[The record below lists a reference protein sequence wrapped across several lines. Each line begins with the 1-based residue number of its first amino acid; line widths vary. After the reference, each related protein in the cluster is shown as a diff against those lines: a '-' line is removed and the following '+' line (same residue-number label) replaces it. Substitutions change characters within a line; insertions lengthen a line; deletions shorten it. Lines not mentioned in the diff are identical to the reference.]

1 MYQSSKYNDRRPN
14 VGVTVVPFIF
24 EDGIIKTLVYKRA
37 RDAEVFAGK
46 YCLPNAIYAIKQIK
60 VTDKDKDVTVKDEDQ
75 YIDEIKTFNTLEEAA
90 QFALLEKTSVKLK
103 HIEQIHTFSGL
114 YIDPDRINTV
124 NVCYLSICS
133 KKDIQNVGEMK
144 FECEWMAV
152 ESVMKQDLAFN
163 HNEVVE
169 MAYARLKAKAEYTA
183 LTAHLLGDS
192 FTISEFR
199 TLVELLIDVKL
210 DNSRF
215 RDRIKKSDV
224 LIALTDQ
231 FTTGSN
237 RPAQLYKL
245 NENYKDYFYPVS
257 LTKPN

>member
-1 MYQSSKYNDRRPN
+1 MYQSSKYNDSRPN

-24 EDGIIKTLVYKRA
+24 EDGIIKTLVYKRSI
-37 RDAEVFAGK
+37 DAEVFAGQ
-46 YCLPNAIYAIKQIK
+46 YCLPNAIFDIKK
-60 VTDKDKDVTVKDEDQ
+60 FSS
-75 YIDEIKTFNTLEEAA
+75 IDETA
-90 QFALLEKTSVKLK
+90 QFAMIEKTSVKLK
-103 HIEQIHTFSGL
+103 HIEQIHTYSGL
-114 YIDPDRINTV
+114 HIDPERINTV

-133 KKDIQNVGEMK
+133 KDDIKQVGEVK
-144 FECEWMAV
+144 FECEWMAID
-152 ESVMKQDLAFN
+152 SVLKKELAFN

-169 MAYARLKAKAEYTA
+169 MAYTRLKAKAEYTA
-183 LTAHLLGDS
+183 LTAHLLGDA

-199 TLVELLIDVKL
+199 TLVEILIDRKL

-224 LIALTDQ
+224 LIAHLDQ

-245 NENYKDYFYPVS
+245 NEDYKDYFYPVS

>member
-1 MYQSSKYNDRRPN
+1 MYQSSKYNDSRPN

-37 RDAEVFAGK
+37 SDSEVFAGQ
-46 YCLPNAIYAIKQIK
+46 YCLPNAIFDIKK
-60 VTDKDKDVTVKDEDQ
+60 FASLDE
-75 YIDEIKTFNTLEEAA
+75 TA
-90 QFALLEKTSVKLK
+90 QFAMMEKTSVKLK
-103 HIEQIHTFSGL
+103 HIEQIHTYSGL
-114 YIDPDRINTV
+114 YIDPERINTV

-152 ESVMKQDLAFN
+152 ESVMKKELAFN

-183 LTAHLLGDS
+183 LTAHLLGDA

-199 TLVELLIDVKL
+199 TLVEILIDRKL

-224 LIALTDQ
+224 LIAQTDQ

-245 NENYKDYFYPVS
+245 NEDYKDYFYPVS

>member
-1 MYQSSKYNDRRPN
+1 MYQSSKYNDSRPN

-37 RDAEVFAGK
+37 SDSEVFAGQ
-46 YCLPNAIYAIKQIK
+46 YCLPNAIFDIKK
-60 VTDKDKDVTVKDEDQ
+60 FASLDE
-75 YIDEIKTFNTLEEAA
+75 TA
-90 QFALLEKTSVKLK
+90 QFAMMEKTSVKLK
-103 HIEQIHTFSGL
+103 HIEQIHTYSGL
-114 YIDPDRINTV
+114 YIDPERINTV

-144 FECEWMAV
+144 FECEWMSV
-152 ESVMKQDLAFN
+152 ESVMKKELAFN

-183 LTAHLLGDS
+183 LTAHLLGDA

-199 TLVELLIDVKL
+199 TLVEILIDRKL

-224 LIALTDQ
+224 LIAQTDQ

-245 NENYKDYFYPVS
+245 NEDYKDYFYPVS

>member
-1 MYQSSKYNDRRPN
+1 MYQSSKYNDIRPN

-24 EDGIIKTLVYKRA
+24 EDGVIKTLVYKRA
-37 RDAEVFAGK
+37 SDSEVFAGQ
-46 YCLPNAIYAIKQIK
+46 YCLPNAIFAIKK
-60 VTDKDKDVTVKDEDQ
+60 MNVVGEPMLSSLDDT
-75 YIDEIKTFNTLEEAA
+75 KTFDNLEETA

-163 HNEVVE
+163 HNEVLE

-192 FTISEFR
+192 FTISEFK
-199 TLVELLIDVKL
+199 TLVEILIDRKL

-224 LIALTDQ
+224 LIAQPDQ

>member
-1 MYQSSKYNDRRPN
+1 MYQSSKYNDIRPN

-24 EDGIIKTLVYKRA
+24 EDGVIKTLVYKRA
-37 RDAEVFAGK
+37 SDSEVFAGQ
-46 YCLPNAIYAIKQIK
+46 YCLPNAIFAIKK
-60 VTDKDKDVTVKDEDQ
+60 MNVVGEPMLSSLDNT
-75 YIDEIKTFNTLEEAA
+75 KTFDNLEETA

-163 HNEVVE
+163 HNEVLE

-192 FTISEFR
+192 FTISEFK
-199 TLVELLIDVKL
+199 TLVEILIDRKL

-224 LIALTDQ
+224 LIAQPDQ

-245 NENYKDYFYPVS
+245 NQDYKDYFYPVS

>member
-1 MYQSSKYNDRRPN
+1 MYQSSKYNDIRPN

-24 EDGIIKTLVYKRA
+24 EDGVIKTLVYKRA
-37 RDAEVFAGK
+37 SDSEVFAGQ
-46 YCLPNAIYAIKQIK
+46 YCLPNAIFAIKK
-60 VTDKDKDVTVKDEDQ
+60 MNVVGEPMLSSLDDT
-75 YIDEIKTFNTLEEAA
+75 KTFNNLEETA

-163 HNEVVE
+163 HNEVLE

-192 FTISEFR
+192 FTISEFK
-199 TLVELLIDVKL
+199 TLVEILIDRKL

-224 LIALTDQ
+224 LIAQPDQ

>member
-1 MYQSSKYNDRRPN
+1 MYQSSKYNDIRPN

-24 EDGIIKTLVYKRA
+24 EDGVIKTLVYKRA
-37 RDAEVFAGK
+37 SDSEVFAGQ
-46 YCLPNAIYAIKQIK
+46 YCLPNAIFAIKK
-60 VTDKDKDVTVKDEDQ
+60 MNVAGEPTLSSLDDT
-75 YIDEIKTFNTLEEAA
+75 KTFDNLEETA

-163 HNEVVE
+163 HNEVLE
-169 MAYARLKAKAEYTA
+169 MAYARLKSKAEYTA

-192 FTISEFR
+192 FTISEFK
-199 TLVELLIDVKL
+199 TLVEILIDRKL

-224 LIALTDQ
+224 LIAQPDQ

-245 NENYKDYFYPVS
+245 NEDYKDYFYPVS

>member
-1 MYQSSKYNDRRPN
+1 MYQSSKYNDSRPN

-37 RDAEVFAGK
+37 SDSEVFAGQ

-60 VTDKDKDVTVKDEDQ
+60 LPDEDR
-75 YIDEIKTFNTLEEAA
+75 DTSNDGPKTFDTLEDAA
-90 QFALLEKTSVKLK
+90 QFALLEKTSVKLN

-114 YIDPDRINTV
+114 YIDPERINTV

-133 KKDIQNVGEMK
+133 KKDIKTVGDSK

-152 ESVMKQDLAFN
+152 GTVMNNALAFN
-163 HNEVVE
+163 HNEVIE

-183 LTAHLLGDS
+183 LTAHLLGDA
-192 FTISEFR
+192 FTISEFK
-199 TLVELLIDVKL
+199 TLVEILIDRKL

-224 LIALTDQ
+224 LIAHTDQ

-245 NENYKDYFYPVS
+245 NEDYKDYFYPVS

>member
-1 MYQSSKYNDRRPN
+1 MYQSSKYNDKRPN
-14 VGVTVVPFIF
+14 VGVTVVPFVF

-37 RDAEVFAGK
+37 RDSEVFAGQ

-60 VTDKDKDVTVKDEDQ
+60 SSDQNEDTS
-75 YIDEIKTFNTLEEAA
+75 IDEPKTFNTLEEAA

-144 FECEWMAV
+144 FECEWMDV

-183 LTAHLLGDS
+183 LTAHLLGDA

-199 TLVELLIDVKL
+199 TLVELLIDRKL

-224 LIALTDQ
+224 LIAQTDQ

>member
-1 MYQSSKYNDRRPN
+1 MYQSSKYNDSRPN

-37 RDAEVFAGK
+37 SDAEVFAGQ
-46 YCLPNAIYAIKQIK
+46 YCLPNAIFAIKQIK
-60 VTDKDKDVTVKDEDQ
+60 SSDKGEANSHNET
-75 YIDEIKTFNTLEEAA
+75 KTFETLEDAA
-90 QFALLEKTSVKLK
+90 QFALLEKTSVKLN
-103 HIEQIHTFSGL
+103 HIEQIHTYSGL

-133 KKDIQNVGEMK
+133 TKDIQNVGQSK
-144 FECEWMAV
+144 FECEWI
-152 ESVMKQDLAFN
+152 SVDSVIKKDLAFN

-183 LTAHLLGDS
+183 LTAHLLGDA
-192 FTISEFR
+192 FTVAEFKH
-199 TLVELLIDVKL
+199 LIEILIDKKL

-215 RDRIKKSDV
+215 RDRIKKSDILV
-224 LIALTDQ
+224 PLPEQ
-231 FTTGSN
+231 FKLGAN

-245 NENYKDYFYPVS
+245 NEDYKDYFYPVS

>member
-1 MYQSSKYNDRRPN
+1 MYQSSKYNDSRPN

-37 RDAEVFAGK
+37 SDSEVFAGQ
-46 YCLPNAIYAIKQIK
+46 YCLPNAIFDIKK
-60 VTDKDKDVTVKDEDQ
+60 FASLDE
-75 YIDEIKTFNTLEEAA
+75 TA
-90 QFALLEKTSVKLK
+90 QFAMMEKTSVKLK
-103 HIEQIHTFSGL
+103 HIEQIHTYSGL
-114 YIDPDRINTV
+114 YIDPERINTV

-133 KKDIQNVGEMK
+133 KKDIQNIGEMK

-152 ESVMKQDLAFN
+152 ESVMKKELAFN

-183 LTAHLLGDS
+183 LTAHLLGDA

-199 TLVELLIDVKL
+199 TLVEILIDRKL

-224 LIALTDQ
+224 LIAQTDQ

-245 NENYKDYFYPVS
+245 NEDYKDYFYPVS

>member
-1 MYQSSKYNDRRPN
+1 MYQSSKYNDSRPN

-37 RDAEVFAGK
+37 SDSEVFASQ

-60 VTDKDKDVTVKDEDQ
+60 LHDEATDTPAALNEP
-75 YIDEIKTFNTLEEAA
+75 KTFNTLEEAA
-90 QFALLEKTSVKLK
+90 QFALLEKTSVKLN

-114 YIDPDRINTV
+114 YIDPERINTV

-152 ESVMKQDLAFN
+152 ESVMKKELAFN

-183 LTAHLLGDS
+183 LTAHLLGDA

-199 TLVELLIDVKL
+199 TLIEILIDRKL

-224 LIALTDQ
+224 LIAQTDQ

-245 NENYKDYFYPVS
+245 NEDYKDYFYPVS

>member
-1 MYQSSKYNDRRPN
+1 MTISLGETTMYQSSKYNDSRPN
-14 VGVTVVPFIF
+14 VGITVVPFIF

-37 RDAEVFAGK
+37 SDAEVFAGQ
-46 YCLPNAIYAIKQIK
+46 YCLPNAIFDIKK
-60 VTDKDKDVTVKDEDQ
+60 FASLDE
-75 YIDEIKTFNTLEEAA
+75 TA
-90 QFALLEKTSVKLK
+90 QFALVEKTSVKLN
-103 HIEQIHTFSGL
+103 HIEQIHTYSGL

-133 KKDIQNVGEMK
+133 KKDIQNVGDLK
-144 FECEWMAV
+144 FECEWMAIH
-152 ESVMKQDLAFN
+152 SVINKDLAFN

-183 LTAHLLGDS
+183 LTAHLLGDA
-192 FTISEFR
+192 FTVAEFKH
-199 TLVELLIDVKL
+199 LIEILINKKL

-215 RDRIKKSDV
+215 RDRIKKSDILV
-224 LIALTDQ
+224 PLPEQ
-231 FTTGSN
+231 FKLGAN

-245 NENYKDYFYPVS
+245 NEDYKDYFYPVS

>member
-1 MYQSSKYNDRRPN
+1 MYQSSKYNDIRPN

-24 EDGIIKTLVYKRA
+24 EDGVIKTLVYKRA
-37 RDAEVFAGK
+37 SDSEVFAGQ
-46 YCLPNAIYAIKQIK
+46 YCLPNAIFAIKK
-60 VTDKDKDVTVKDEDQ
+60 MNAVGDPMLSSLDNT
-75 YIDEIKTFNTLEEAA
+75 KTFDNLEETA

-144 FECEWMAV
+144 FECEWMSV

-163 HNEVVE
+163 HNEVLE

-192 FTISEFR
+192 FTISEFK
-199 TLVELLIDVKL
+199 TLVEILIDRKL

-224 LIALTDQ
+224 LIAQPDQ

-245 NENYKDYFYPVS
+245 NQDYKDYFYPVS

>member
-1 MYQSSKYNDRRPN
+1 MYQSSKYNDSRPN

-24 EDGIIKTLVYKRA
+24 EDGVIKTLVYKRA
-37 RDAEVFAGK
+37 SDSEVFAGQ
-46 YCLPNAIYAIKQIK
+46 YCLPNAIFDIKK
-60 VTDKDKDVTVKDEDQ
+60 FASLDE
-75 YIDEIKTFNTLEEAA
+75 TA
-90 QFALLEKTSVKLK
+90 QFAMIEKTSVKLK
-103 HIEQIHTFSGL
+103 HIEQIHTYSGL
-114 YIDPDRINTV
+114 YIDPERINTV

-152 ESVMKQDLAFN
+152 ESVMNKELAFN

-183 LTAHLLGDS
+183 LTAHLLGDA

-199 TLVELLIDVKL
+199 TLVEILIDRKL

-224 LIALTDQ
+224 LIAQTDQ